1 MSPVIAAAAAS
12 IQCGPSVLMPA
23 RSTSWA
29 KLVRRAIAT
38 RVLALPQV
46 AGRSSRGRAQRVR
59 RMASCLRRVRSS

>member
-1 MSPVIAAAAAS
+1 MSPVIAAAAS

-29 KLVRRAIAT
+29 KLVRRIAT